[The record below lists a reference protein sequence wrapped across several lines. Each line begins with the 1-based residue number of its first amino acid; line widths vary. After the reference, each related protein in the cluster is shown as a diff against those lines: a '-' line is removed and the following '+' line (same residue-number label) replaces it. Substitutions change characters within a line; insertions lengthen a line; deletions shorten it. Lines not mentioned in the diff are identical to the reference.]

1 MTKRVRAGN
10 RLHSLVR
17 RSIPL
22 LLNAL
27 WDAKLWQDSIED
39 AHTLNTWGQT
49 ADLTRTANRA
59 RKLSKRYVQLHDA
72 LLAANSDLDRN
83 DQTNTEKG
91 ETSDEC

>member
-1 MTKRVRAGN
+1 MTSEARHFCS
-10 RLHSLVR
+10 LHSFVR

-39 AHTLNTWGQT
+39 AHTLNTWDQT

-72 LLAANSDLDRN
+72 LLAANAELSSGIPYAPN
-83 DQTNTEKG
+83 PCSQGGSE
-91 ETSDEC
+91 